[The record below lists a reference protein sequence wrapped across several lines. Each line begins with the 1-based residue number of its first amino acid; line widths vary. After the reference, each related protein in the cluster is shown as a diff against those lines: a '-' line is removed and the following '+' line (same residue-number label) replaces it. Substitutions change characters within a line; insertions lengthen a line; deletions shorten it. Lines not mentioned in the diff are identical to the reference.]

1 MLRLVEHMERIE
13 EAGSELDELIDRFEL
28 SADDLYELQ
37 LAAFEWSDNVA
48 RNA

>member
-1 MLRLVEHMERIE
+1 MERIE
-13 EAGSELDELIDRFEL
+13 EAGSMLDDLVEHFHL
-28 SADDLYELQ
+28 SGDDLYTLQ